1 MRNEKGE
8 RLRLRL
14 RLRQEEIS
22 AKVLQCCSQKGERGW
37 RPEARILDI
46 KVQKY
51 GHETRESMSKIKV
64 QNEQFLGGRKNE
76 L

>member
-1 MRNEKGE
+1 V
-8 RLRLRL
+8 LR
-14 RLRQEEIS
+14 
-22 AKVLQCCSQKGERGW
+22 CCSAAVRKAKEVGGW